1 MQNLELVQETEV
13 GQFAP
18 LMIAGVA
25 HDLPL
30 NVMELPERST
40 AMQKFALAQEI
51 ELSQPLSMLVSADQ
65 EEPSYVMASP
75 SMSTAAQKVALE
87 HETEVKRYAA
97 VWAGAD
103 QDLPSQMSV
112 LPE

>member
-40 AMQKFALAQEI
+40 AMQKFALAQCRPRGAI
-51 ELSQPLSMLVSADQ
+51 VRDGITVNVDGGA
-65 EEPSYVMASP
+65 
-75 SMSTAAQKVALE
+75 KGC
-87 HETEVKRYAA
+87 
-97 VWAGAD
+97 AGT
-103 QDLPSQMSV
+103 
-112 LPE
+112 